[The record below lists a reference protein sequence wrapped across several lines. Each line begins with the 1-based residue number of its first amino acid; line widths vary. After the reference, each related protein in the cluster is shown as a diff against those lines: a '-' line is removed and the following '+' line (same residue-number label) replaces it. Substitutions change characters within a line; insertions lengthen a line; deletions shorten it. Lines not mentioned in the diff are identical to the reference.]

1 MNTIINMA
9 AKIIASVFHI
19 KFDAAKTKTVGA
31 GLASIATG
39 FGLIGDLLQK
49 GDTNIMNY
57 VTGAGFI
64 LAGIGT
70 IFVRD
75 ALKKLGDKLDGNAT
89 LIAKVTKDSPLLS
102 EATKALDNVPVM
114 DETQVIENP
123 GCLQSKING

>member
-1 MNTIINMA
+1 MNTLINFA
-9 AKIIASVFHI
+9 VKTIAGIFHI

-39 FGLIGDLLQK
+39 IGVISDLLQK

-57 VTGAGFI
+57 VTGAGFV

-75 ALKKLGDKLDGNAT
+75 AIKKLGDKLDGNAA
-89 LIAKVTKDSPLLS
+89 LKAEITKKDELLS
-102 EATKALDNVPVM
+102 AATDALKNVPVT
-114 DETQVIENP
+114 DETQEIVV
-123 GCLQSKING
+123 SK